1 VLAKRAPLVEELY
14 ADAPPAH
21 VLVAGA
27 RQTEQVN

>member
-1 VLAKRAPLVEELY
+1 LLEELY
-14 ADAPPAH
+14 AGLPPSH